1 MSFQRLLNISRRSMR
16 LENKSEDGMAE
27 GKDKGFVQCDF
38 VEHLAWPQHLQ
49 ENMQEVSDILRE
61 QVVTAFS
68 AFPLHL
74 PSQKEANGQSW
85 WRPYNSPGRVP

>member
-1 MSFQRLLNISRRSMR
+1 MLICDNTRGKDMSFQRLLNISRRSMR

-49 ENMQEVSDILRE
+49 ENMQEVSDILR
-61 QVVTAFS
+61 TGGHSPLCISS
-68 AFPLHL
+68 A
-74 PSQKEANGQSW
+74 
-85 WRPYNSPGRVP
+85 SP